1 MKEGNTQKGNQRSKT
16 MAALFVA
23 IGSVS
28 VIIALVVTLIRARSR
43 DHLGRFIFL
52 VLFLM
57 CILVGLAACVD
68 EPPPDIPPGPGC
80 CNPVPTQNP
89 LIGGTP
95 VLPQSNPLGGTP
107 TSP

>member
-1 MKEGNTQKGNQRSKT
+1 MV
-16 MAALFVA
+16 AILIA
-23 IGSVS
+23 IGSMS
-28 VIIALVVTLIRARSR
+28 VITALVVTLIRARSR

-68 EPPPDIPPGPGC
+68 EPPPIPPGPGC
-80 CNPVPTQNP
+80 CNTVPTQNP

>member
-1 MKEGNTQKGNQRSKT
+1 
-16 MAALFVA
+16 MAAILIA
-23 IGSVS
+23 IGSMS
-28 VIIALVVTLIRARSR
+28 VITALVVTLIRARSR
-43 DHLGRFIFL
+43 DHPGMFIFI

-68 EPPPDIPPGPGC
+68 EPPTDIPPGPGC
-80 CNPVPTQNP
+80 CNTVPTQNP

>member
-1 MKEGNTQKGNQRSKT
+1 
-16 MAALFVA
+16 MAAILIA
-23 IGSVS
+23 SGWVS
-28 VIIALVVTLIRARSR
+28 VITALVVMLIRARSR
-43 DHLGRFIFL
+43 NHPGRFICTA
-52 VLFLM
+52 LFLM
-57 CILVGLAACVD
+57 CILVGLAACVP
-68 EPPPDIPPGPGC
+68 EPGPDIPPGPGC

>member
-1 MKEGNTQKGNQRSKT
+1 
-16 MAALFVA
+16 MAAILIA
-23 IGSVS
+23 SGSVS
-28 VIIALVVTLIRARSR
+28 VITALVVTLIRARSR
-43 DHLGRFIFL
+43 NHPGRFIFL
-52 VLFLM
+52 MLLLM
-57 CILVGLAACVD
+57 CMLVGLAACVD

-80 CNPVPTQNP
+80 CNSVPTQNP